1 MVRFLRIM
9 QSRYRG
15 IYHVVKVAF
24 LDDLIVTTLASKV
37 RYLKKLDP
45 GMNPL
50 RTSRHEILAGVPR
63 CKIPVILG
71 LAARAYAD
79 VVAPPK
85 PLGLC

>member
-1 MVRFLRIM
+1 MVRVPRTM

-15 IYHVVKVAF
+15 IYHIVKIAF
-24 LDDLIVTTLASKV
+24 LDGLVVTSLASEV

-45 GMNPL
+45 GMTSL

-71 LAARAYAD
+71 LAARA
-79 VVAPPK
+79 
-85 PLGLC
+85 